1 MLRSVE
7 SEAEQPLSEGKHIS
21 GVNEA
26 IARPVAKKVGRPSNA
41 EKVATVTAQL
51 AAGNLTRAQVD
62 AMLPPK
68 HAKVVREL
76 AKASQE
82 EFAVLLRGKYEVLA
96 EDVVRKAG
104 EEVENLKG
112 MSAFVALGIIH
123 DKLMATGPSQGITHQ
138 TNIQINGMG
147 ADAASAIASRFATKG
162 VSKER
167 INASGSD
174 DAKCEKVVRSL
185 TNADTLPISVTPRPT
200 FRPCSDAV
208 PILAVA
214 S

>member
-7 SEAEQPLSEGKHIS
+7 SEGNASISEEKADS
-21 GVNEA
+21 SSNEPEVSA
-26 IARPVAKKVGRPSNA
+26 PKKKVGRPSNA
-41 EKVATVTAQL
+41 EKVATITANL

-68 HAKVVREL
+68 HAKAVREL

-82 EFAVLLRGKYEVLA
+82 EFAVILRGKYEVLA

-138 TNIQINGMG
+138 TNIQINGVTG
-147 ADAASAIASRFATKG
+147 DTAAAIAGRFATKN
-162 VSKER
+162 VSKGS
-167 INASGSD
+167 INASGND
-174 DAKCEKVVRSL
+174 DVKRMF
-185 TNADTLPISVTPRPT
+185 PISGTPKPT
-200 FRPCSDAV
+200 FSGAIPVDAV
-208 PILAVA
+208 PA
-214 S
+214 

>member
-1 MLRSVE
+1 MAE
-7 SEAEQPLSEGKHIS
+7 GEASR
-21 GVNEA
+21 EA
-26 IARPVAKKVGRPSNA
+26 TGEALPTPRKKVGRPSNA
-41 EKVATVTAQL
+41 EKVATITANL

-138 TNIQINGMG
+138 TNIQINGVNG
-147 ADAASAIASRFATKG
+147 DTAAAIAGRFATKG
-162 VSKER
+162 VGKGS
-167 INASGSD
+167 INASAND
-174 DAKCEKVVRSL
+174 DAKRMF
-185 TNADTLPISVTPRPT
+185 PISGTPKPT
-200 FRPCSDAV
+200 FADAITV
-208 PILAVA
+208 DAIPA
-214 S
+214 

>member
-1 MLRSVE
+1 MLRGVE
-7 SEAEQPLSEGKHIS
+7 SEAEKPILEG
-21 GVNEA
+21 EA
-26 IARPVAKKVGRPSNA
+26 SSVATGDNPTPVRKKVGRPSNA
-41 EKVATVTAQL
+41 EKVATITANL
-51 AAGNLTRAQVD
+51 AAGNITRAQVD

-68 HAKVVREL
+68 HAKAVREM

-138 TNIQINGMG
+138 TNIQINGVTG
-147 ADAASAIASRFATKG
+147 DAAAAIAGRFATKG
-162 VSKER
+162 VTKGNQVKGDKISNE
-167 INASGSD
+167 GMF
-174 DAKCEKVVRSL
+174 
-185 TNADTLPISVTPRPT
+185 PISGTPKPT
-200 FRPCSDAV
+200 FRPADPADA
-208 PILAVA
+208 IAV
-214 S
+214 